1 MPDFGTLQTM
11 TVWIEIAGAGSGVA
25 IVGDGLFDT

>member
-1 MPDFGTLQTM
+1 MPDLSTLQTM
-11 TVWIEIAGAGSGVA
+11 TVWIKIAGPGSRDS